1 MTRCCKEGR
10 NDSFWLTEGI
20 QSVTAVEIQWQKHE
34 VAGHIV
40 SVVKKRG
47 ERDKHWCSA
56 HFSFLVILGPQP
68 RDGPAHIQ
76 GRSPPQLNLSGT
88 PSDTL
93 RWVIP
98 E

>member
-1 MTRCCKEGR
+1 M
-10 NDSFWLTEGI
+10 
-20 QSVTAVEIQWQKHE
+20 AAEIQCQKHE

-47 ERDKHWCSA
+47 RGGGRGEHWCSA

-68 RDGPAHIQ
+68 RDGPTHIQ